1 MALNSIGKTEK
12 VDVGSPSRPESVYAS
27 VKGAEAAAATAP
39 QVQAPKP
46 AAPPRYSDVRVKFMV
61 DAQTRDVTVLILD
74 RASQK
79 VIRTIPADEM
89 ANLNE
94 GDILE
99 LFA

>member
-1 MALNSIGKTEK
+1 
-12 VDVGSPSRPESVYAS
+12 
-27 VKGAEAAAATAP
+27 
-39 QVQAPKP
+39 
-46 AAPPRYSDVRVKFMV
+46 MV

-79 VIRTIPADEM
+79 VIRTIPSDEM

>member
-1 MALNSIGKTEK
+1 MALNSIGKVEK
-12 VDVGSPSRPESVYAS
+12 VDAASPARGPESVYAS
-27 VKGAEAAAATAP
+27 VKGAEAAAP

-46 AAPPRYSDVRVKFMV
+46 ANPPRYSDVRVKFMV

-79 VIRTIPADEM
+79 VIRTIPSDEM